1 MRYFNP
7 LPPYGGR
14 PITPDYFFRRFYIS
28 IHSLRM
34 EGDIALFDFGIWEK
48 LSIHSLRMEGDLDD
62 ARENRTLTISIHSL
76 RMEGDSSFLLI
87 DFMVH
92 HFNPLP
98 PYGGRLLR
106 SRLSIDCVINFNPLP
121 PYGGR
126 RRNAPYSIPINLF
139 QSTPSVWRETI
150 SVQKL

>member
-1 MRYFNP
+1 
-7 LPPYGGR
+7 
-14 PITPDYFFRRFYIS
+14 
-28 IHSLRM
+28 
-34 EGDIALFDFGIWEK
+34 
-48 LSIHSLRMEGDLDD
+48 MEGDLDD

-98 PYGGRLLR
+98 PYGGRR
-106 SRLSIDCVINFNPLP
+106 CDIYEFRIVFHFNPLP

-126 RRNAPYSIPINLF
+126 RWKIYI
-139 QSTPSVWRETI
+139 
-150 SVQKL
+150 

>member
-1 MRYFNP
+1 
-7 LPPYGGR
+7 
-14 PITPDYFFRRFYIS
+14 
-28 IHSLRM
+28 
-34 EGDIALFDFGIWEK
+34 
-48 LSIHSLRMEGDLDD
+48 MEGDLDD

-126 RRNAPYSIPINLF
+126 LCDNIRRDFGISISIHSLRMEGDLRHRP
-139 QSTPSVWRETI
+139 TPLVYLI
-150 SVQKL
+150 SIHSLRMEGDLCLAATGGNQ